1 MGRRTGIP
9 EQRLTPGVVRPAD
22 RGRPSPLPRLIAAAV
37 LILGIAFDLSPVTP
51 LTSEEPEFSIPT
63 LDPILEWTYTW
74 KTSGLL
80 SLLFPD
86 SGVGY
91 LRVEDSVDGS
101 FRAELRVDTDGEPFW
116 LTGAV
121 IDAETLTACEI
132 WSTYRW
138 RGRERTRLRQVE
150 QSGVVDMLSTILTLR
165 RDLPQEDTPL
175 EFQAGSTVYPIVARR
190 TLPAVYV
197 LEDRDGHRG
206 RRWNKSA
213 EVSFADDSRR
223 SPQHI
228 ALIERLIRID
238 LELVD
243 GG

>member
-1 MGRRTGIP
+1 MSPSRIGNARRGGACP
-9 EQRLTPGVVRPAD
+9 F
-22 RGRPSPLPRLIAAAV
+22 PRLIAAAV
-37 LILGIAFDLSPVTP
+37 LIFGIAFAVSAV
-51 LTSEEPEFSIPT
+51 SEEPEFTIPT
-63 LDPILEWTYTW
+63 LDPTLEWTYTW

-91 LRVEDSVDGS
+91 LRVEDSVDGL
-101 FRAELRVDTDGEPFW
+101 FRAELRVDADGEPFW
-116 LTGAV
+116 LTGAI
-121 IDAETLTACEI
+121 IDAQTLTAREI
-132 WSTYRW
+132 WSSYRW
-138 RGRERTRLRQVE
+138 RGRERTRLRHVKRD
-150 QSGVVDMLSTILTLR
+150 GVVDMLSTILTLR
-165 RDLPQEDTPL
+165 RDLPQEDTPF
-175 EFQAGSTVYPIVARR
+175 EFQAGSTVYPIVARCAP
-190 TLPAVYV
+190 PAVYV

-228 ALIERLIRID
+228 ALIESLIRID